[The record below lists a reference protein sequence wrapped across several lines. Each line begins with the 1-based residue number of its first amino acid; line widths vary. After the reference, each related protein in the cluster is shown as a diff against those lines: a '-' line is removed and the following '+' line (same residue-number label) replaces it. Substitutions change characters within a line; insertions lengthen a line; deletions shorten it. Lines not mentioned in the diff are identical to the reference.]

1 MRPRV
6 SAEIERE
13 EVMKLR
19 NFFCTMLIATLPFVA
34 TSVSAQTQVNK
45 DLPVID
51 MQIKTHKLKAEVAA
65 DANSRAIGLMN
76 RFSLK
81 PDHGMLFVF
90 AQSEPLAFWMRNTF
104 VPLSIAYIDA
114 KGVILNIADMQPK
127 DELTHPSKGAAMFA
141 LEMKQGW
148 FKERGIV
155 AGDKLE
161 GLDKAGRA
169 KN

>member
-1 MRPRV
+1 
-6 SAEIERE
+6 
-13 EVMKLR
+13 MKLH
-19 NFFCTMLIATLPFVA
+19 NFSATALGLLLLAAFALPGIAVA
-34 TSVSAQTQVNK
+34 QVNK
-45 DLPVID
+45 ELPIVELT
-51 MQIKTHKLKAEVAA
+51 IKNVKLKAEVAA
-65 DANSRAIGLMN
+65 DANTRTVGLMN

-90 AQSEPLAFWMRNTF
+90 ARSEPLAFWMRNTF
-104 VPLSIAYIDA
+104 IPLSIAYIDS
-114 KGVILNIADMQPK
+114 KGVIVNIADMKPQ
-127 DELTHPSKGAAMFA
+127 DESTHPSAAPAMFA

-155 AGDKLE
+155 AGDKVN

>member
-1 MRPRV
+1 
-6 SAEIERE
+6 
-13 EVMKLR
+13 MKLR
-19 NFFCTMLIATLPFVA
+19 NLSVAGLVVLLATFLALPGLSVA
-34 TSVSAQTQVNK
+34 QVNK
-45 DLPVID
+45 ELPIVELTIRNA
-51 MQIKTHKLKAEVAA
+51 KLKAEVAA
-65 DANSRAIGLMN
+65 DANTRTVGLMN

-90 AQSEPLAFWMRNTF
+90 AQSEPLAFWMKNTF
-104 VPLSIAYIDA
+104 VPLSIAYIDS
-114 KGVILNIADMQPK
+114 KGVIVNIMDMKPQ
-127 DELTHPSKGAAMFA
+127 DESTHPSAGPAMFA

-155 AGDKLE
+155 AGDKVN

>member
-1 MRPRV
+1 
-6 SAEIERE
+6 
-13 EVMKLR
+13 MKLR
-19 NFFCTMLIATLPFVA
+19 NLSVAGLVVLLAAFFALPELSVA
-34 TSVSAQTQVNK
+34 QVNK
-45 DLPVID
+45 ELPIVELTIRNA
-51 MQIKTHKLKAEVAA
+51 KLKAEIAA
-65 DANSRAIGLMN
+65 DANTRTVGLMN

-90 AQSEPLAFWMRNTF
+90 AQSEPLAFWMKNTF
-104 VPLSIAYIDA
+104 VPLSIAYIDS
-114 KGVILNIADMQPK
+114 KGVIVNIMDMKPQ
-127 DELTHPSKGAAMFA
+127 DESTHPSAGPAMFA

-155 AGDKLE
+155 AGDKVN